1 MCIMALPV
9 RSVSNTRI
17 FVGSADGIQLTVYE
31 MAVRLATP
39 GNAMILP
46 APATSADL
54 VGLIDMSEAP
64 KFFDDADK
72 LFVPMTLGMSKGGGR
87 RSRGFLE
94 VQEVGN
100 YQVSI
105 AESLDDL
112 DRVNPEVFTLSPDA
126 KATLGTY
133 SSGFCFVVAQLKDS
147 GQFHALAYTHPV
159 APDGTMFIPTK
170 HEHGTKVARH
180 PQLEG
185 ERADWDHHVYYQA
198 TPAAFTDLPGSK
210 NKSET
215 RSNANR
221 YGQIANWAKQY
232 AEKVPELAP
241 FLDAS
246 QNTRI
251 IRSRFHGKLRNID
264 LHLEA

>member
-9 RSVSNTRI
+9 RSVTNTRI
-17 FVGSADGIQLTVYE
+17 FVGQAAGTQLTVYE
-31 MAVRLATP
+31 MAVTLATP

-46 APATSADL
+46 APATSADQ

-64 KFFDDADK
+64 GFFDDADK
-72 LFVPMTLGMSKGGGR
+72 LFMPMTLGMSKGG
-87 RSRGFLE
+87 RSRGVDFLK
-94 VQEVGN
+94 VHEVGN

-126 KATLGTY
+126 KPTLGTY
-133 SSGFCFVVAQLKDS
+133 GDGFCFVVAQLKES
-147 GQFHALAYTHPV
+147 GKFHALAYTHPT
-159 APDGTMFIPTK
+159 APDGKLFVPTK

-198 TPAAFTDLPGSK
+198 TAEYTDLPGSK
-210 NKSET
+210 NKSEV
-215 RSNANR
+215 RSNANQ
-221 YGQIANWAKQY
+221 YGMIARWAKMY
-232 AEKVPELAP
+232 AEKVPALAP
-241 FLDAS
+241 FLDSAQAS
-246 QNTRI
+246 RITRT
-251 IRSRFHGKLRNID
+251 RFYGKLRNID